1 MPNFDALRT
10 GNLGPLA
17 YLCKPQPPAELL
29 GCWPLT
35 STSDKADLSRYGNN
49 YSGTLSAASQTNA
62 LAKVIMQTNATF
74 PCVLDLGKPFS
85 IDFFVGV
92 SHGAGAGSLS
102 GFSLGNLN
110 FTLDSSS
117 NSGAHPDGFSYGG
130 STLATG
136 AAKIQ
141 AAGSHVAITYDG
153 TTLRRFINGV
163 LNLSATVT
171 MTGTANG
178 FSCYQNSVWC
188 FGNMRIVQKCL
199 GTTSYSVPSAY
210 YTGYDPLNGGGV
222 TPKRFSKIFPER
234 RHIAPVAVMGGRA

>member
-1 MPNFDALRT
+1 MISFDAIRS
-10 GNLGPLA
+10 GILGTLA

-35 STSDKADLSRYGNN
+35 STSDKADLSRYGNA
-49 YSGTLSAASQTNA
+49 YTGTLSNASQTNA
-62 LAKVIMQTNATF
+62 LAKVVMQTNATF

-85 IDFFVGV
+85 IDFFIGV
-92 SHGAGAGSLS
+92 SNGAGRGSIS

-110 FTLDSSS
+110 FTLGSDSNPGSK
-117 NSGAHPDGFSYGG
+117 PDDFSYGG

-136 AAKIQ
+136 YSKIA
-141 AAGSHVAITYDG
+141 AAGYHVAITYDG

-171 MTGTANG
+171 MAGTTNG
-178 FSCYQNSVWC
+178 FSCYENNIWC

-210 YTGYDPLNGGGV
+210 YTGYDPLNGGG
-222 TPKRFSKIFPER
+222 
-234 RHIAPVAVMGGRA
+234 